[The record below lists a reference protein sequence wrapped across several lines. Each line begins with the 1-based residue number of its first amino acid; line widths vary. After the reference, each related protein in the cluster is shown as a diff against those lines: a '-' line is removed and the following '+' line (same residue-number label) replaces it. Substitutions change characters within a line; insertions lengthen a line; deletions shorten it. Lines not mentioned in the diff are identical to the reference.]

1 MKLRTAASIA
11 LIIFAVGICFWMF
24 VRPVIMPE
32 KTARFVSE
40 EQLYH
45 IGNTEEGKRTFMYA
59 DFKDE
64 VKEWSKILVGFAP
77 LISVLLAYFLSRKK
91 R

>member
-11 LIIFAVGICFWMF
+11 LIVFAVGLCFWMF
-24 VRPVIMPE
+24 VRPVLTPE
-32 KTARFVSE
+32 KTARFVTE

-45 IGNTEEGKRTFMYA
+45 VGNTDDGKRTFMYA

-77 LISVLLAYFLSRKK
+77 LISVLLAYLLTKRKK
-91 R
+91 